1 MIYLENYGPYAELI
15 QNRSMVVDISSI
27 TKDNW
32 EIHFNSILNIMRDT
46 IETDYCRN
54 VFITIRFKEIDIDLS
69 VIDYWF
75 NLIMWYVLVRTDKEI
90 RPCHLFFD
98 DCLTRKTIKKYIDE
112 NFIEENRSKLD
123 NIELNNIIDDCLYRY
138 SFIDEFS
145 FYLANTINLEDF
157 NDLMNSNPEFNQL
170 IHADLSNVPLEEVS
184 HAGSKLIERAV
195 DIIKNSDHCL
205 APFFMAGEGVN
216 PKQFKEFALNIGTK
230 PDGKGGVY
238 PAIVNTNFLTGGVN
252 DLVSNFIES
261 STGRTAQIIVEGN
274 VGTSGHFARLLGL
287 NNSDSIIHPDPE
299 YVCDTKNFQE
309 LEIKSMDI
317 LNRVQDR
324 YYRLSPNGMEYKI
337 SRNDTHLLGKK
348 VYLRSPM
355 TCASVSRTGKVCY
368 RCYGDLAYTNR
379 DINIG
384 KMASELISSA
394 LTQMMLSAKHL
405 LESSIKVMKWSKG
418 FTDIFEVEYNL
429 IKIQDDI
436 SLDGY
441 KLIIDPSD
449 GDEFD
454 DGDDSFKNSDY
465 SIFVSDFDI
474 VAPNGESINIH
485 TSEADNMYLTLDFLE
500 LIHKYGAEKEG
511 KIVIDME
518 ELQKSES
525 YLFAM
530 QILNNDLSRTLEKI
544 KSIVD
549 NSKVVESH
557 DRNTILQVL
566 LEALIEGGLNVS
578 SIHAEII
585 LSNQIRSAHDIL
597 LVPEW
602 QYPNEEYKLLT
613 LKQSLNSHPSV
624 SVSVSYEKIS
634 KMLYNPLT
642 YRKKKP
648 SIMDLFFIDKPQNYL
663 TKNVEL
669 QQKEKKSDNGLK
681 PLFVKVDK

>member
-1 MIYLENYGPYAELI
+1 MLYLENYGPYVELI

-27 TKDNW
+27 TKENW

-54 VFITIRFKEIDIDLS
+54 VFITVRFKEIDVDLS

-123 NIELNNIIDDCLYRY
+123 NIELNNIVDDCLYRY

-157 NDLMNSNPEFNQL
+157 NNLMNSNPEFNQL
-170 IHADLSNVPLEEVS
+170 IHADLSHVPLEEVS
-184 HAGSKLIERAV
+184 HVGSKLIERAV

-205 APFFMAGEGVN
+205 SPFFMAGEGVN

-252 DLVSNFIES
+252 DIVSNFIES

-299 YVCDTKNFQE
+299 HVCDTKNFQE

-317 LNRVQDR
+317 LNRLHDR
-324 YYRLSPNGMEYKI
+324 YYRLNPNGMEYKI

-348 VYLRSPM
+348 IYLRSPM

-441 KLIIDPSD
+441 KLMIDPSD

-454 DGDDSFKNSDY
+454 DGEDSFKNSDY
-465 SIFVSDFDI
+465 SIFVNDFDI
-474 VAPNGESINIH
+474 VTPTGEIINIH

-549 NSKVVESH
+549 NSKVVEAH
-557 DRNTILQVL
+557 DRNSILQVL

-602 QYPNEEYKLLT
+602 QHPNEEYKLLT

-669 QQKEKKSDNGLK
+669 QQKDKKSNNELK
-681 PLFVKVDK
+681 PLFVKIDK

>member
-32 EIHFNSILNIMRDT
+32 EMHFNSILNIMRDT
-46 IETDYCRN
+46 IETEYCRT
-54 VFITIRFKEIDIDLS
+54 VFVTIRFKEIDIDLS

-123 NIELNNIIDDCLYRY
+123 NIELNNIVDDCLYRY

-299 YVCDTKNFQE
+299 HVCDTKNFQE

-348 VYLRSPM
+348 IYLRSPM

-557 DRNTILQVL
+557 DRNSILQVL

-681 PLFVKVDK
+681 PLFVKVDN

>member
-1 MIYLENYGPYAELI
+1 MIYLENYGPYRELI
-15 QNRSMVVDISSI
+15 ENRRMIVDINSI
-27 TKDNW
+27 TRENW
-32 EIHFNSILNIMRDT
+32 ELHFNSVLNIMRDT

-54 VFITIRFKEIDIDLS
+54 VFVTVRFKEIDIDLS
-69 VIDYWF
+69 IIDYWF
-75 NLIMWYVLVRTDKEI
+75 NLIMWYVLVRTGKEVK
-90 RPCHLFFD
+90 PYHLFFD

-123 NIELNNIIDDCLYRY
+123 NIELNNIIDDCLYRF

-157 NDLMNSNPEFNQL
+157 IDLMNIDNEFNQL

-184 HAGSKLIERAV
+184 HAGSKLIDRAV
-195 DIIKNSDHCL
+195 SIIKNSEHCL
-205 APFFMAGEGVN
+205 SPFFMAGEGVN

-238 PAIVNTNFLTGGVN
+238 PVVVNTNFLTGGVN
-252 DLVSNFIES
+252 DVVSNFIES

-299 YVCDTKNFQE
+299 YICDTKNFQE

-324 YYRLSPNGMEYKI
+324 YYRLHPNGMEYKI
-337 SRNDTHLLGKK
+337 SRNDTHLVGKK
-348 VYLRSPM
+348 IYLRSPM

-368 RCYGDLAYTNR
+368 RCYGDLAYINK

-405 LESSIKVMKWSKG
+405 LESSIKVMKWSEG

-429 IKIQDDI
+429 IKIQEDV
-436 SLDGY
+436 SLSGY
-441 KLIIDPSD
+441 KLLIDPSD
-449 GDEFD
+449 SDEFD
-454 DGDDSFKNSDY
+454 DGEDSFKNSDY
-465 SIFVSDFDI
+465 SIFVNDFDI
-474 VAPNGESINIH
+474 LTPSGDIINIH

-500 LIHKYGAEKEG
+500 LIHKHGVEKEG
-511 KIVIDME
+511 KIVIDMD

-549 NSKVVESH
+549 NSKVVEAN
-557 DRNTILQVL
+557 DRHSILQIL
-566 LEALIEGGLNVS
+566 LEALIEGRLNVS

-585 LSNQIRSAHDIL
+585 LSNQIRSVDDIL
-597 LVPEW
+597 LIPNW
-602 QYPNEEYKLLT
+602 QYPDEEYKLLT

-663 TKNVEL
+663 TKDVEL
-669 QQKEKKSDNGLK
+669 QKETRRNNELK

>member
-1 MIYLENYGPYAELI
+1 MLYLENYGPYAELI
-15 QNRSMVVDISSI
+15 QNRCMIVNISDI
-27 TKDNW
+27 TKENW
-32 EIHFNSILNIMRDT
+32 ELHFNSILNIMRDT

-54 VFITIRFKEIDIDLS
+54 VFVTVRFNEIDVDLS

-75 NLIMWYVLVRTDKEI
+75 NLIMWYLLVRTDKEI

-98 DCLTRKTIKKYIDE
+98 DCLTRKSIKKYIDE

-123 NIELNNIIDDCLYRY
+123 NMELNNIVDECLYRY
-138 SFIDEFS
+138 MFIDEFS

-157 NDLMNSNPEFNQL
+157 KDLMNESPEFYEL

-184 HAGSKLIERAV
+184 HVGSKLIDRAV

-238 PAIVNTNFLTGGVN
+238 PVVVNTNFLTGGVN

-287 NNSDSIIHPDPE
+287 NNSDSIIHEDPE
-299 YVCDTKNFQE
+299 YICDTKNFQE
-309 LEIKSMDI
+309 LEVKNMDI
-317 LNRVQDR
+317 LNRLQDR
-324 YYRLSPNGMEYKI
+324 YYRLNPNGMEYKI
-337 SRNDTHLLGKK
+337 TRNDTHLIGKK
-348 VYLRSPM
+348 IYLRSPM

-384 KMASELISSA
+384 KMASELMSSV

-405 LESSIKVMKWSKG
+405 LESSIKIMKWSKG
-418 FTDIFEVEYNL
+418 FTEIFEVEYNL
-429 IKIQDDI
+429 IKIQDDVM
-436 SLDGY
+436 LDGY

-449 GDEFD
+449 DEFD
-454 DGDDSFKNSDY
+454 EGEDNGFKNSDY

-474 VAPNGESINIH
+474 MDPEGNILNIH
-485 TSEADNMYLTLDFLE
+485 TSDADNMYLTLDFLE
-500 LIHKYGAEKEG
+500 LIHKHGVEKED
-511 KIVIDME
+511 KIVIDMTE
-518 ELQKSES
+518 IQKAECS
-525 YLFAM
+525 LFAI

-549 NSKVVESH
+549 NSKVVEAHNRHS
-557 DRNTILQVL
+557 ILQTL
-566 LEALIEGGLNVS
+566 LESLIEGGLNVS
-578 SIHAEII
+578 SVHAEVI

-597 LVPEW
+597 LIPEW

-642 YRKKKP
+642 YRKKKA

-663 TKNVEL
+663 TKEAEL
-669 QQKEKKSDNGLK
+669 KKDDKNKGELK
-681 PLFVKVDK
+681 PLFRKIEE